1 MMLISGQ
8 PVGSGN
14 ILTLPS
20 EKHTGKLTAQMA
32 NDDSEFKHS
41 SKPWLIVFVPIII
54 FGLLVWFIWVRKR
67 TQ

>member
-8 PVGSGN
+8 PVASGN

-20 EKHTGKLTAQMA
+20 EKHTGKLTAQMT

-41 SKPWLIVFVPIII
+41 SKPWFIVFVLIII
-54 FGLLVWFIWVRKR
+54 ICLLVWFICVGKK